1 MVHDGIKEF
10 TCKVCDV
17 AFAHSSSLKN
27 HFESYAHVKKLKEKN
42 SPNVLQTQLTKADY
56 VAKDDFKHNSRIQG
70 TTTVMQAQEHFF
82 HEPPRFTNSLTHPE
96 PLWNATQTGSCL
108 CSTPRL
114 QTNQRQDS

>member
-1 MVHDGIKEF
+1 MINYLALSLFRHIRVVHDGIKEF

-56 VAKDDFKHNSRIQG
+56 VAKDDFKGRSALKCAECDMEFSNYLGYR
-70 TTTVMQAQEHFF
+70 
-82 HEPPRFTNSLTHPE
+82 
-96 PLWNATQTGSCL
+96 
-108 CSTPRL
+108 
-114 QTNQRQDS
+114 